1 MNFLSYVCCLFFLTA
16 TFPAWWNSRNCLSG
30 HHVLQGCISPFGKW
44 SCISSD
50 TVSHITLFL
59 WPPHCVLLHRSGF
72 LTLLVNKCLWRP
84 EQSILISFHLFYGRV
99 IGCTGDKIVS
109 AGLLKSELIFYKET
123 STCAF
128 LKTFLLGDVLRFT
141 QQLSH
146 ILDTFFFYILSLL
159 YNKSPFLLIEM
170 VWDYALS

>member
-128 LKTFLLGDVLRFT
+128 LKTFLPGDVLRFT

-146 ILDTFFFYILSLL
+146 ILDTFFFL
-159 YNKSPFLLIEM
+159 YPIFI
-170 VWDYALS
+170 V